1 MQIKH
6 PSIKNYN
13 LNLEGLIGPENAVF
27 HRGRIISQNEISL
40 PTYWENLVEETSIS
54 VHLTPVGAHQNIIV
68 KRVGENKVHL
78 QSHGNMPV
86 DCYYLLIGK
95 RKDID
100 DLKVEEQLDT

>member
-27 HRGRIISQNEISL
+27 HRGRVISQKEISL
-40 PTYWENLVEETSIS
+40 PTYWEDLVEETSIS

-68 KRVGENKVHL
+68 
-78 QSHGNMPV
+78 
-86 DCYYLLIGK
+86 
-95 RKDID
+95 
-100 DLKVEEQLDT
+100 